1 MDRWFI
7 LADQI
12 GQLIIL
18 LENRPLF
25 VCTTKNKES
34 LYMLYKSALQGML
47 TLYYEWL
54 HGGTRNWASW
64 LLRQDVLR
72 VSVFTQKLHATC
84 NYVRMNFMSNTKYD
98 LKYWIPSCRVRMFQT
113 IYKYINIMSLKKNL
127 NWWRLYFERGYFD
140 PFKTFNYL
148 DEI

>member
-1 MDRWFI
+1 
-7 LADQI
+7 
-12 GQLIIL
+12 
-18 LENRPLF
+18 
-25 VCTTKNKES
+25 
-34 LYMLYKSALQGML
+34 ML

-54 HGGTRNWASW
+54 HGGTRNWVSW

-98 LKYWIPSCRVRMFQT
+98 LKYWISSCRVRMFQT
-113 IYKYINIMSLKKNL
+113 IYKYINICHWKKNL
-127 NWWRLYFERGYFD
+127 NSFWLRLYFERGYFD

-148 DEI
+148 DEIYHILKQRYLVLNQGLLLQLVLGRTFSVYHVPPKVYVHVVY